1 MRQDTSTGLGNT
13 NITSV
18 GQEGLDSTD
27 AQEELLDSLSSS
39 FPKSSKLQRRELSR
53 PARSLGSMIEAEAYV
68 KPESRHAASALKV
81 FGKAKQ
87 LHHGAMQL
95 VLDNSGSLPQQD

>member
-1 MRQDTSTGLGNT
+1 
-13 NITSV
+13 
-18 GQEGLDSTD
+18 
-27 AQEELLDSLSSS
+27 
-39 FPKSSKLQRRELSR
+39 
-53 PARSLGSMIEAEAYV
+53 MIEAEAYV